1 MGDVAGLAL
10 DFELELALG
19 SAFGRAR
26 EFGLTTTRV
35 GSPFGSLKRH
45 SIGSWSVRSGVRS
58 GARSCACCCD
68 CNGARPAVDGG
79 CVGLS
84 EGRDCVFGSSGGVG
98 GIGARLQDDEG
109 GERGRFGSALW
120 QPGDGSPAP

>member
-1 MGDVAGLAL
+1 MADVAGLSL
-10 DFELELALG
+10 EVELELEIG
-19 SAFGRAR
+19 FAFGRAR

-35 GSPFGSLKRH
+35 GSPLGSLKRH
-45 SIGSWSVRSGVRS
+45 SIGSWFARS

-84 EGRDCVFGSSGGVG
+84 VGRDCAFGSSGGVG
-98 GIGARLQDDEG
+98 GIGARLQDDEV

-120 QPGDGSPAP
+120 QPSDGSPAP